1 MTVSIDP
8 IEVRE
13 LVVSAFREFGAK
25 RDELDQLSETLLIQA
40 GRYYGRSYR
49 TEEFLAMWMPDVG
62 IVQFYSADGAMLRTV
77 NLFTELTPVRQAA

>member
-25 RDELDQLSETLLIQA
+25 RGELEQLSETLLIQG

-49 TEEFLAMWMPDVG
+49 TEELLAMWMPDVG
-62 IVQFYSADGAMLRTV
+62 IVQFYTADGAMLRTV
-77 NLFTELTPVRQAA
+77 NLFTERTPVRQAA